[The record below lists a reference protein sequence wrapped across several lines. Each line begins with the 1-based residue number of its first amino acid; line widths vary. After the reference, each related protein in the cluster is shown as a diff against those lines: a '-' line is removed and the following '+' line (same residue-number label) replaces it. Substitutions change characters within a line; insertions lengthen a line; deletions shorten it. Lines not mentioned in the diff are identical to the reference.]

1 MSRYRNFRELRE
13 KLEATPGHPE
23 RAARAR
29 EVHQAEVHAYRLAE
43 LRRLR
48 ESTQAELAE
57 SAGLVQ
63 PAVSRLERDADPNV
77 TLRTL
82 RRYVEGLGGHLEL
95 AAVFD
100 DGERLVLDL
109 PDRPT
114 ASDAAPGFA
123 NDGSGYE
130 RKARKRG

>member
-1 MSRYRNFRELRE
+1 MPYQNFRELRE
-13 KLEATPGHPE
+13 KLEATPGHAE

-29 EVHQAEVHAYRLAE
+29 DVHQAEVHAYRLGE

-82 RRYVEGLGGHLEL
+82 RRYVEALGGHLEL

-100 DGERLVLDL
+100 DGERLVL
-109 PDRPT
+109 
-114 ASDAAPGFA
+114 
-123 NDGSGYE
+123 E
-130 RKARKRG
+130 V